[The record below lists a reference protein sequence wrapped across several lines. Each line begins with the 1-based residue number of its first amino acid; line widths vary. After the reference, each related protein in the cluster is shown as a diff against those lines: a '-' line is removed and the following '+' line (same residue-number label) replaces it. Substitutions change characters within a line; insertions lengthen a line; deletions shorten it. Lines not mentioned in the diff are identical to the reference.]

1 MEQVGKMLDKILMHY
16 EKREYDAAEKLL
28 DKLLE
33 GNPDYHKGCFLKAI
47 LLEETGRAEE
57 AKKFFDRSGNVF
69 TMMFRLALQLEDT
82 DPSRALTY
90 YDRLTQMDP
99 RNNMLWFNRG
109 LICEKRGDQRGARES
124 FNNLQPSREIVSR
137 ILIPLGFMIFL
148 LGGGVMMILRGNAAL
163 ASLVIVSAVFCLFW
177 LRRDA
182 GKALQMRSK
191 KKQYGIK

>member
-33 GNPDYHKGCFLKAI
+33 GNPGYHKGCFLKAI

-57 AKKFFDRSGNVF
+57 AKEFFERSGNVF

-109 LICEKRGDQRGARES
+109 LICEKMGDQSGARES
-124 FNNLQPSREIVSR
+124 FSNLQPSREIVSR
-137 ILIPLGFMIFL
+137 ILIPLGFMICL
-148 LGGGVMMILRGNAAL
+148 LGGGVMMILRGNSAL

-182 GKALQMRSK
+182 GQALQMRSK